1 VHAGTSFHLRGR
13 QLKNRVVMT
22 PHLGRLSQRR
32 YLRYL
37 QARLDGGVAMVVTP
51 AGSVVY
57 GASLYDD
64 AVNHQPVG
72 YAGDLDAMAVVA
84 SSAGPAESAWQSVAP
99 FLTKQAQLA
108 HAARAVIVGQIHHPG
123 PERSWDSLQPSV
135 APSAVDGE
143 WPPQHPHALS
153 TVEIARLVSA
163 YCTNGR
169 LITEAGLD
177 GVEVHAAHGY
187 LLNRFLSPAYN
198 RRQDEYGGS
207 TDNRWAIVREILL
220 GLRQEIG
227 PDAVLGIR
235 VPALEEVEGGLSTA
249 EVVAGLA
256 GCRDVLDYVN
266 VSVGNHDGLADARPV
281 LAYTSPWLT
290 ARPDLL
296 PAAAAIKAG
305 TGLPVL
311 LTGGFVAAAQVRAA
325 LASGNA
331 DLIGVAR
338 ALIADPAFARKVV
351 EDRGDEI
358 AECIQCNECVL
369 VPFACPVNPTAARE
383 AEFDRPQPAA
393 RGRAVVVGG
402 GPAGLSAALTL
413 ASRNHEVLLFEQGD
427 HLGGWLSSLVH
438 DPIRV
443 GWQRLLDRLLTQAET
458 LTVSL
463 RHEVTAADVAELEAT
478 TVLVA
483 TGSTMTPPGFSHD
496 GSIDLMTSA
505 EVLDGRRPTRP
516 GEVIVVGGTESHLD
530 PLLTARLLAADR
542 HAVRVLTELPSVG
555 PGVEPRTL
563 NSVLALLRRLHVDL
577 QTSTRARSVEAGQL
591 LTIDLFGGAEQ
602 LMSPGTVVVA
612 AGRVAS
618 TGLSTSLGSAGI
630 AHHVIGDALAP
641 RRLTHA
647 VLEGA
652 RFGLA
657 G

>member
-1 VHAGTSFHLRGR
+1 
-13 QLKNRVVMT
+13 MT

-57 GASLYDD
+57 GASSYDD
-64 AVNHQPVG
+64 AVNHQPAG
-72 YAGDLDAMAVVA
+72 YAGDLDAMAVA
-84 SSAGPAESAWQSVAP
+84 GSAADPAESAWHSVAP
-99 FLTKQAQLA
+99 FLTKQAELA
-108 HAARAVIVGQIHHPG
+108 HDARAVIVGQIHHPG

-143 WPPQHPHALS
+143 WPAQHPHELS
-153 TVEIARLVSA
+153 TAEISRLVAA

-198 RRQDEYGGS
+198 RRQDDYGGS
-207 TDNRWAIVREILL
+207 TGNRWAIVREILI

-235 VPALEEVEGGLSTA
+235 VPALEQVEGGLSTT
-249 EVVAGLA
+249 EVGEGLA

-266 VSVGNHDGLADARPV
+266 LSVGNHDGLADARPV

-296 PAAAAIKAG
+296 PAAAAIKAA

-311 LTGGFVAAAQVRAA
+311 VTGGFVGAAQVRAA

-338 ALIADPAFARKVV
+338 ALIADPAFARKVI
-351 EDRGDEI
+351 EDQGDEI
-358 AECIQCNECVL
+358 TECIQCNECVL
-369 VPFACPVNPTAARE
+369 VPFSCPVNPAAARE
-383 AEFDRPQPAA
+383 AEFERPRPAA
-393 RGRAVVVGG
+393 RSRAVVVGG

-413 ASRNHEVLLFEQGD
+413 ASRDHDVLLFEQGD

-443 GWQRLLDRLLTQAET
+443 GWQRMLDRLVSQAGAT
-458 LTVSL
+458 LEISL
-463 RHEVTAADVAELEAT
+463 GYHVTAADVAELGAT

-483 TGSTMTPPGFSHD
+483 TGSTMSPPGFTHD

-516 GEVIVVGGTESHLD
+516 GEVVVVGGTESHLD
-530 PLLTARLLAADR
+530 PLLTARLLAADG
-542 HAVRVLTELPSVG
+542 HAVRVLTELPSIG

-563 NSVLALLRRLHVDL
+563 NSVLALLRRQHVALH
-577 QTSTRARSVEAGQL
+577 TSTRARSVEAGQL
-591 LTIDLFGGAEQ
+591 LTCDLFGGPEQ
-602 LMSPGTVVVA
+602 LIGLGTVVVA

-618 TGLSTSLGSAGI
+618 TGLSTALGSAGI

>member
-1 VHAGTSFHLRGR
+1 VLAGTPFHLRGR

-64 AVNHQPVG
+64 GVNHQPPG
-72 YAGDLDAMAVVA
+72 YAGDLDAMAVAA
-84 SSAGPAESAWQSVAP
+84 SSEAAESSWQSVAP
-99 FLTKQAQLA
+99 FLTRQAELA
-108 HAARAVIVGQIHHPG
+108 HAAGAVIVGQIHHPG

-153 TVEIARLVSA
+153 TAEISRLVAA
-163 YCTNGR
+163 YRTNGR
-169 LITEAGLD
+169 LIVEAGLD

-207 TDNRWAIVREILL
+207 TVNRWAIVRQILI
-220 GLRQEIG
+220 GVREEIG

-235 VPALEEVEGGLSTA
+235 VPALEEVERGLTVA
-249 EVVAGLA
+249 EVAEGLT
-256 GCRDVLDYVN
+256 GCRDLLDYVN

-290 ARPDLL
+290 ARPDLV
-296 PAAAAIKAG
+296 PAAAVIKAA
-305 TGLPVL
+305 TGLPVV
-311 LTGGFVAAAQVRAA
+311 LTGGFVDATHVQAA
-325 LASGNA
+325 LASGAA

-351 EDRGDEI
+351 EDRGDEV

-369 VPFACPVNPTAARE
+369 VPFSCPVNPAAARE
-383 AEFDRPQPAA
+383 AEFDRPRSAG
-393 RGRAVVVGG
+393 RSRAVVVGG

-413 ASRNHEVLLFEQGD
+413 ASRDHEVLLFEQRD
-427 HLGGWLSSLVH
+427 HLGGWLSSLVR
-438 DPIRV
+438 DPVRT
-443 GWQRLLDRLLTQAET
+443 GWQRMLDRLLTQAEA

-463 RHEVTAADVAELEAT
+463 CHEVTAADVADLGAT

-483 TGSTMTPPGFSHD
+483 TGSTMTPPRFTHD

-516 GEVIVVGGTESHLD
+516 GQVIVVGGTESHLD
-530 PLLTARLLAADR
+530 PLLTARLLAADG
-542 HAVRVLTELPSVG
+542 HAVTLLTELPSVG

-563 NSVLALLRRLHVDL
+563 NSLLALLRRLQVGL
-577 QTSTRARSVEAGQL
+577 QTSTRVLSAEAGQL
-591 LTIDLFGGAEQ
+591 LTCDLFGGPEQ
-602 LMSPGTVVVA
+602 LMRPQTVVVA

-618 TGLSTSLGSAGI
+618 TGLSTTLESAGL

>member
-1 VHAGTSFHLRGR
+1 
-13 QLKNRVVMT
+13 
-22 PHLGRLSQRR
+22 
-32 YLRYL
+32 
-37 QARLDGGVAMVVTP
+37 
-51 AGSVVY
+51 
-57 GASLYDD
+57 
-64 AVNHQPVG
+64 
-72 YAGDLDAMAVVA
+72 
-84 SSAGPAESAWQSVAP
+84 
-99 FLTKQAQLA
+99 LA
-108 HAARAVIVGQIHHPG
+108 HAAHAVIVGQIHHPG
-123 PERSWDSLQPSV
+123 PERSWDSMQPSV

-143 WPPQHPHALS
+143 WPPQHPHELS
-153 TVEIARLVSA
+153 SAEITHLVAA

-169 LITEAGLD
+169 LITDAGLD

-207 TDNRWAIVREILL
+207 TGKRWSIVRQILI

-227 PDAVLGIR
+227 PDALLGIR
-235 VPALEEVEGGLSTA
+235 VPAFEEVEGGLSAA
-249 EVVAGLA
+249 EVGAGLA
-256 GCRDVLDYVN
+256 GCRDLLDYVN
-266 VSVGNHDGLADARPV
+266 VSVGNHDGLAGARPV

-296 PAAAAIKAG
+296 PAAAAIKAA

-311 LTGGFVAAAQVRAA
+311 VTGGFVTAAQVRAA

-338 ALIADPAFARKVV
+338 ALIADPGFARKVV
-351 EDRGDEI
+351 EDHGDHI
-358 AECIQCNECVL
+358 TECIQCNECVL
-369 VPFACPVNPTAARE
+369 VPFSCPVNPAAARE
-383 AEFDRPQPAA
+383 AEFDRPRPTA
-393 RGRAVVVGG
+393 RSRAVVVGG
-402 GPAGLSAALTL
+402 GPAGLSAAMTL

-438 DPIRV
+438 DPIRA
-443 GWQRLLDRLLTQAET
+443 GWQRLLDRLLAQAVER
-458 LTVSL
+458 LEVSL
-463 RHEVTAADVAELEAT
+463 CHQVTADEVAELGAT
-478 TVLVA
+478 TVLIA
-483 TGSTMTPPGFSHD
+483 TGSTMTPPCFTHD

-505 EVLDGRRPTRP
+505 EVLDGRRPARP
-516 GEVIVVGGTESHLD
+516 GEVVVVGGTESHLD
-530 PLLTARLLAADR
+530 PLLTARLLAADGY
-542 HAVRVLTELPSVG
+542 AVRVLTELPSVG
-555 PGVEPRTL
+555 PGVELRTL
-563 NSVLALLRRLHVDL
+563 NSVLALLRPLHVGV

-591 LTIDLFGGAEQ
+591 LTCDLFGGPEQ
-602 LMSPGTVVVA
+602 LMSPATVVVA

-618 TGLSTSLGSAGI
+618 TGLSTALGSAGI